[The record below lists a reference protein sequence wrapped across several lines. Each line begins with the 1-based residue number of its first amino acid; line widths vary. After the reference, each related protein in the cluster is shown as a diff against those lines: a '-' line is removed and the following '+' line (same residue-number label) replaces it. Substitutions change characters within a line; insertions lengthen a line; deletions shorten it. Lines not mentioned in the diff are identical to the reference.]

1 MVDNK
6 TYGKEVKRKS
16 LLSEEVQE
24 MLKSDKLDFAELV
37 EAVRKDKLPSDQLED
52 EENDSFI
59 NFNYEKYP
67 DEYWNFHDVTDDAI
81 ENDIT
86 DDDRIH
92 NNLN

>member
-1 MVDNK
+1 MVENK

-24 MLKSDKLDFAELV
+24 ILKSDKLDFAELV
-37 EAVRKDKLPSDQLED
+37 EAVRNDKLPSDQLED

-59 NFNYEKYP
+59 NFNYKKYP

>member
-1 MVDNK
+1 MVENK

-24 MLKSDKLDFAELV
+24 ILKSDKLDFAELV

-59 NFNYEKYP
+59 NFNYEQVGPTLGSNSKL
-67 DEYWNFHDVTDDAI
+67 HDTS
-81 ENDIT
+81 
-86 DDDRIH
+86 
-92 NNLN
+92 